1 MKFFI
6 NLLAIVFLAPIVSC
20 NQADDKRVQKM
31 VEVKKDTINY
41 TQVQWVDTLI
51 NIGTLKQGEKRTITF
66 TCKNIGNKPL
76 LLTDVAPT
84 CGCTVA
90 DYTKEAILPGKLGTV
105 KANFDSK
112 KFCGQINKTVIAN
125 SNTTNRPKQH
135 LQFTGNIVDCESNDK
150 VVLPHSAGNNLKHK
164 TKL

>member
-1 MKFFI
+1 MKLFI
-6 NLLAIVFLAPIVSC
+6 NLLALLVSAINISC
-20 NQADDKRVQKM
+20 NQTDDKRVQQM
-31 VEVKKDTINY
+31 AEIKKDTVNY
-41 TQVQWVDTLI
+41 TQIEWVDTLI

-66 TCKNIGNKPL
+66 TCKNTGNKPL

-90 DYTKEAILPGKLGTV
+90 DYTKQAILPGKEGTV

-135 LQFTGNIVDCESNDK
+135 LQFTGNIIDCESNDK
-150 VVLPHSAGNNLKHK
+150 VVLPHSSGKN
-164 TKL
+164 

>member
-1 MKFFI
+1 MKFFL
-6 NLLAIVFLAPIVSC
+6 NMALAFVLIGSVSC
-20 NQADDKRVQKM
+20 NSTEDKRIQQM
-31 VEVKKDTINY
+31 VEVKKDTTNY
-41 TQVQWVDTLI
+41 TQIQWIDTLI
-51 NIGTLKQGEKRTITF
+51 NIGTLKQGEKSTITF
-66 TCKNIGNKPL
+66 TCKNIGTKPL

-90 DYTKEAILPGKLGTV
+90 DYTKEAILPGKTGMV

-135 LQFTGNIVDCESNDK
+135 LQFTGNIINCESNDK
-150 VVLPHSAGNNLKHK
+150 VVLPH
-164 TKL
+164 